1 MNYEIKSTL
10 EAGIELLGSEV
21 KTIKAHLGS
30 LDGSH
35 VIIRGG
41 EVYLMG
47 SFIPPYQPT
56 NSPKEYDPY
65 RTRRLLIHK
74 DEIMKLLRET
84 DTHTLTIHPI
94 SLYNKDNLIKCEIAL
109 CKKKNKHDKRET
121 LKKEES
127 DRQTR
132 NIKFASYDYE

>member
-21 KTIKAHLGS
+21 KTVKAHLGS

-56 NSPKEYDPY
+56 NSPKDYDPH

-74 DEIMKLLRET
+74 DEIMKLLREI

-94 SLYNKDNLIKCEIAL
+94 SLYSKNNLIKCEIAL
-109 CKKKNKHDKRET
+109 CKKKNKHDKREA

-132 NIKFASYDYE
+132 NIKFASHDYE